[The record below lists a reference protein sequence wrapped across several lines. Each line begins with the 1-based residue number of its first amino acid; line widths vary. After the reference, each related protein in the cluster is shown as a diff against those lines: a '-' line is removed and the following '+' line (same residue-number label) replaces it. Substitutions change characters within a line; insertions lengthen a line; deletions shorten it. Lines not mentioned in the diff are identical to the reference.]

1 MFIPPMLLQYAKNNE
16 PFDDTTMSAES
27 NWCAELKWD
36 GIRLI
41 VSNMDELNLYTKNT
55 NATSKYPE
63 LHNPPIPKGTILDGE
78 MVVLDE
84 QGRADFEATNA
95 GFRSSKMRQPVVF
108 MAFDILMHRGVDVTG
123 LPLERRKQMLEETL
137 TETEHY
143 RIVRPIQGN
152 ATDFFKIVCQH
163 GLEGIVIK
171 KKNSKY
177 ETDLR
182 SMKSIRSWSWQ
193 KVINYQRTE
202 VFITGYSKKE
212 HSWLLG
218 YPDGDRIRPIG
229 AMELGITPSA
239 RQSMWPVFQA
249 YKSGESKDH
258 VYVQPVVRCKVKYR
272 DWYKSGAMR
281 LPVFEEFLDVK

>member
-16 PFDDTTMSAES
+16 PFDDTST
-27 NWCAELKWD
+27 WAELKWD

-41 VSNMDELNLYTKNT
+41 VSNLDKLNLYTKNT

-84 QGRADFEATNA
+84 QGKADFEATNA
-95 GFRSSKMRQPVVF
+95 GFRSRKHRKPVVF
-108 MAFDILMHRGVDVTG
+108 MAFDILMHRGVDVTA
-123 LPLERRKQMLEETL
+123 LPLEQRKQLLYETL
-137 TETEHY
+137 QETENY

-152 ATDFFKIVCQH
+152 AKDFFNLVCQH

-171 KKNSKY
+171 KKTSKY
-177 ETDLR
+177 EKDT
-182 SMKSIRSWSWQ
+182 RSWSWQ

-218 YPDGDRIRPIG
+218 FPDGERIRPIG
-229 AMELGITPSA
+229 AMELGITPAA

-258 VYVQPVVRCKVKYR
+258 VYVKPVVRCKVKYR

-281 LPVFEEFLDVK
+281 LPVFEEFVV

>member
-1 MFIPPMLLQYAKNNE
+1 MFIPPMLLQYAINNE
-16 PFDDTTMSAES
+16 PIDDSSTFT
-27 NWCAELKWD
+27 ELKWD

-63 LHNPPIPKGTILDGE
+63 LLNPPIQKGTILDGE
-78 MVVLDE
+78 VVVLDE
-84 QGRADFEATNA
+84 HGKADFEACNA
-95 GFRSSKMRQPVVF
+95 RFKSSKVKHKVVYF
-108 MAFDILMHRGVDVTG
+108 AFDILYHRGVDVTG
-123 LPLERRKQMLEETL
+123 LPLEVRKVILEEAV
-137 TETEHY
+137 TENDHY
-143 RIVRPIQGN
+143 RIVRPINGS
-152 ATDFFKIVCQH
+152 ATDFFNIVCQH

-177 ETDLR
+177 EKDT
-182 SMKSIRSWSWQ
+182 RSWSWQ

-202 VFITGYSKKE
+202 VYITGYSKKE

-218 YPDGDRIRPIG
+218 YSDDGRIRPIG
-229 AMELGITPSA
+229 ALELGITQSA

-249 YKSGESKDH
+249 YKCGESKDH
-258 VYVQPVVRCKVKYR
+258 VYVQPLVRCKVKYR

-281 LPVFEEFLDVK
+281 LPVFEEFIV

>member
-1 MFIPPMLLQYAKNNE
+1 MLLQYAKNNK
-16 PFDDTTMSAES
+16 PFDNSSTF
-27 NWCAELKWD
+27 AELKWD

-63 LHNPPIPKGTILDGE
+63 LHNPPIAKGTILDGE
-78 MVVLDE
+78 IVVLDE
-84 QGRADFEATNA
+84 HGKADFEACNA
-95 GFRSSKMRQPVVF
+95 RFKSSKVKHKVVYF
-108 MAFDILMHRGVDVTG
+108 AFDILYHRGVDVTS
-123 LPLERRKQMLEETL
+123 LPLEVRKGLLEEAVQ
-137 TETEHY
+137 ENEHF
-143 RIVRPIQGN
+143 RIVRPINGN

-177 ETDLR
+177 EKDT
-182 SMKSIRSWSWQ
+182 RSWSWQ
-193 KVINYQRTE
+193 KVINYQRAE
-202 VFITGYSKKE
+202 VYITGYSKKE

-218 YPDGDRIRPIG
+218 YSDDGRIRPIG
-229 AMELGITPSA
+229 ALELGITQSA

-258 VYVQPVVRCKVKYR
+258 VFVQPVVRCKVKYR
-272 DWYKSGAMR
+272 DWYNSGAMR
-281 LPVFEEFLDVK
+281 LPVFEEFIV

>member
-1 MFIPPMLLQYAKNNE
+1 MFIPPMLLQYSKNNL
-16 PFDDTTMSAES
+16 PFDDSSML
-27 NWCAELKWD
+27 AELKWD

-41 VSNMDELNLYTKNT
+41 VSNLDELNLYTKST
-55 NATSKYPE
+55 NATAKYPE

-95 GFRSSKMRQPVVF
+95 GFRSRKKRQPVVF
-108 MAFDILMHRGVDVTG
+108 MAFDILMHRGVDVTAV
-123 LPLERRKQMLEETL
+123 PLEQRKQLLYETVQ
-137 TETEHY
+137 ENEHY
-143 RIVRPIQGN
+143 RIVRPVDGSSKS
-152 ATDFFKIVCQH
+152 FFDLVCKH
-163 GLEGIVIK
+163 GLEGIVVK
-171 KKNSKY
+171 KKMSKY
-177 ETDLR
+177 ER
-182 SMKSIRSWSWQ
+182 AQRSWSWQ
-193 KVINYQRTE
+193 KVINYQQTE

-218 YPDGDRIRPIG
+218 YPDGDRIHPIG

-281 LPVFEEFLDVK
+281 LPVFEEFIV